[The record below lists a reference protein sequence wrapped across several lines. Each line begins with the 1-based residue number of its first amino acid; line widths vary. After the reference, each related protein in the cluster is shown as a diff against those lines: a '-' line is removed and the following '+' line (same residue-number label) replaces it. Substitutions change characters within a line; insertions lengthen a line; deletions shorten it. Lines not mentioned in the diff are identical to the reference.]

1 MNGDQIANLL
11 YLVLLGSAIAGW
23 FLVQNRDRL
32 SKTLQQA
39 AIWGF
44 IFLGTIAAVGLWSD
58 IRSNVAS
65 LQTVTGTGD
74 VTVPRNA
81 DGHYYLNLKIG
92 GTPVRFVVDTGA
104 SEMVLSTADARRIGI
119 EPDEL
124 DFFGSANTANGVV
137 RTAPVVLERVALE
150 GIVDRDVHAWVN
162 EGEMRESL
170 LGMGYLDRFTR
181 LEFAGDRLLLER

>member
-11 YLVLLGSAIAGW
+11 YLMLLGSAIAGW
-23 FLVQNRDRL
+23 FFVQNRDRMGQ
-32 SKTLQQA
+32 TLQQA

-65 LQTVTGTGD
+65 LQTVTGGGD
-74 VTVPRNA
+74 VSVPRSA
-81 DGHYYLNLKIG
+81 DGHYYLSLDID

-119 EPDEL
+119 DPTGL
-124 DFFGSANTANGVV
+124 DFLGSANTANGIV
-137 RTAPVVLERVALE
+137 RTAPVTLDRVALE
-150 GIVDRDVHAWVN
+150 GIVDRDVRAWVN
-162 EGEMRESL
+162 QGDMRESL
-170 LGMGYLDRFTR
+170 LGMGYLNRFAR
-181 LEFAGDRLLLER
+181 LEFADDRLLLER